1 MVLLFVL
8 VLWQQPGEHIPARP
22 HRHKVAEHSGGEA
35 PPKIPPKILR
45 DHQKGIEG
53 YVKGPVRRNYG
64 ETTQKTNTG

>member
-35 PPKIPPKILR
+35 PPKFPQNIKGPPKR
-45 DHQKGIEG
+45 D
-53 YVKGPVRRNYG
+53 
-64 ETTQKTNTG
+64 